1 MVNKYEEV
9 SKMIDQ
15 EIDFLE
21 YILVV
26 FRNKY
31 RILIFS
37 LTVASFAFLISCF
50 VPEYFIAHVQVD
62 LIKPDVLG
70 GVEPDKRRA
79 SEVMTM
85 VEHGFVTNTVVDN
98 YDKRILAKLRSHLFV
113 DYFIDKNELLPY
125 IFREYWDQERL
136 QWIEDFTP
144 NKLIATMI
152 FKKDILSFN
161 VDSETNLV
169 KILIKM
175 NDPMLAALF
184 ANKFVLQFNEFSR
197 NQAISD
203 AIEKKQFLY
212 QELKKTKV
220 VEMRKS
226 IYRLMEAQLVI
237 KMLASSK
244 KQYALEVI
252 DPAVPPLEKS
262 GPAKKKIT
270 VMVLLGTVFLSIA
283 FLIGRLLF
291 IKARD
296 TVQQYDE
303 KIRKL

>member
-1 MVNKYEEV
+1 MVDKYEEV
-9 SKMIDQ
+9 SEMIDQ

-21 YILVV
+21 YITVV
-26 FRNKY
+26 LRNKY
-31 RILIFS
+31 RILMLSIT
-37 LTVASFAFLISCF
+37 LAGTAFLISCF
-50 VPEYFIAHVQVD
+50 VPEVFTAQVQVD

-70 GVEPDKRRA
+70 GVAPDKRRA

-113 DYFIDKNELLPY
+113 DYFIQKNELLPY
-125 IFREYWDQERL
+125 IFREYWDKERR
-136 QWIEDFTP
+136 QWIENFTP

-152 FKKDILSFN
+152 FKKNILSFN

-169 KILIKM
+169 KIIIKM
-175 NDPMLAALF
+175 NDPVSAAMF

-262 GPAKKKIT
+262 SPAKKKIT
-270 VMVLLGTVFLSIA
+270 VMVLLSTIFLSVA

-291 IKARD
+291 IKARGAIK
-296 TVQQYDE
+296 QYDE
-303 KIRKL
+303 KMS